1 MCAFW
6 ICAPVDG
13 STIEHAPPS
22 SRHFKNGPYR
32 LLHIA
37 LAAAGAPYR
46 RRQKRW
52 CTHSK
57 QRYSD
62 RRRHCRRSALRR
74 QSTASAY
81 TQQQQQMIS
90 QLGDNMH
97 TMHQGRQSIWTTR
110 KNGHS
115 IATSPRSLS
124 RECTAQCTV
133 LCKHC
138 RYQFEKTQHR
148 ASSVGGPFIGDSG
161 RKVMLAEFYARRSV
175 VRRQQTAIDKRRCVK
190 FVTNLGK
197 CLE

>member
-1 MCAFW
+1 
-6 ICAPVDG
+6 
-13 STIEHAPPS
+13 
-22 SRHFKNGPYR
+22 
-32 LLHIA
+32 
-37 LAAAGAPYR
+37 
-46 RRQKRW
+46 
-52 CTHSK
+52 
-57 QRYSD
+57 
-62 RRRHCRRSALRR
+62 
-74 QSTASAY
+74 
-81 TQQQQQMIS
+81 
-90 QLGDNMH
+90 
-97 TMHQGRQSIWTTR
+97 MHQGRQSIWTTR

-197 CLE
+197 CLEYQRPGYCLIQFKRNWLLVRWVCISNFRVQIRNRCYRCVFCVLLVGREHWLITINI